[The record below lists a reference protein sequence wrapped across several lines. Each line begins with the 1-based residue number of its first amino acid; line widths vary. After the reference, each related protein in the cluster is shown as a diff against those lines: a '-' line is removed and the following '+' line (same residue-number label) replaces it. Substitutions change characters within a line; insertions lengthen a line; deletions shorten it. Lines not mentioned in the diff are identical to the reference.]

1 MGAQVLD
8 INMDEGLL
16 DGKKAMAH
24 FLNLISTEP
33 DVAKV
38 RVFSCT
44 ALPSGVLSVVQFPDF
59 VCRNKACPLV
69 SFSFSLLGG
78 LFSGRGKGF
87 GVERREIEGK
97 GWG

>member
-16 DGKKAMAH
+16 DGKKAMAR

-38 RVFSCT
+38 S
-44 ALPSGVLSVVQFPDF
+44 LEPPS
-59 VCRNKACPLV
+59 
-69 SFSFSLLGG
+69 
-78 LFSGRGKGF
+78 SGHL
-87 GVERREIEGK
+87 EEMLQL
-97 GWG
+97 

>member
-38 RVFSCT
+38 CVC
-44 ALPSGVLSVVQFPDF
+44 VLQ
-59 VCRNKACPLV
+59 CKMWR
-69 SFSFSLLGG
+69 
-78 LFSGRGKGF
+78 
-87 GVERREIEGK
+87 
-97 GWG
+97 